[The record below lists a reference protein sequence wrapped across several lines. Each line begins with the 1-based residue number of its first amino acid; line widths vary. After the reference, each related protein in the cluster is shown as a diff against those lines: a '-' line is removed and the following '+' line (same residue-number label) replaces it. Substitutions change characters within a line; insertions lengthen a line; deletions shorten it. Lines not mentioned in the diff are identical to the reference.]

1 MIDLAQLWNNF
12 HPYQRRKS
20 VVSELCKN
28 RMKSEEGFSNKL
40 YRDTSD
46 HVGFEGKKGKIT
58 IGWGY
63 NIDDNG
69 LPKDILQELFN
80 RKVNEAESDLTNHLP
95 WTLQLDQNRREVL
108 IDMVFNMGIE
118 RVLPF
123 KATLSA
129 IQAGKYAEA
138 AGHMLDS
145 LWSKQV
151 GDRAKNLANIM
162 RTGSV

>member
-1 MIDLAQLWNNF
+1 M
-12 HPYQRRKS
+12 
-20 VVSELCKN
+20 SELCKN
-28 RMKSEEGFSNKL
+28 RMKAEEGFSEKL

-46 HVGFEGKKGKIT
+46 HIGFEGKKGKVT

-108 IDMVFNMGIE
+108 IDMTFNLGINT
-118 RVLPF
+118 LMSF

-129 IQAGKYAEA
+129 IQAGKYEEA
-138 AGHMLDS
+138 SGHMLDS